1 MVRCTPIPELTGHRK
16 IALHSRDCAIA
27 RYVLHSCHC
36 IARWTALV
44 TVCMALAQAFVMCT
58 FISHTCML
66 HIFMLLT
73 LDVTYLIPTVVLA
86 CCTSLH
92 TACLYTALA
101 LAFVKCTFMIHL
113 LECTL
118 PYIVWVHTRSVESS
132 ISIPPTRSYR
142 DFSISVEPLAPPGV
156 FGQPG

>member
-1 MVRCTPIPELTGHRK
+1 MTVHNCTRDCAWRWLRPSRCVLSCYIPLTELTGHRK

-92 TACLYTALA
+92 TGKLNFYPA
-101 LAFVKCTFMIHL
+101 H
-113 LECTL
+113 
-118 PYIVWVHTRSVESS
+118 PIVQGFL
-132 ISIPPTRSYR
+132 
-142 DFSISVEPLAPPGV
+142 DF
-156 FGQPG
+156 